1 MGEKRNL
8 YRILVEKHKERYQ
21 LEEDFGIVGKKIW
34 KLIFKKK
41 NKMAS
46 IGFM

>member
-1 MGEKRNL
+1 MGEKRNS
-8 YRILVEKHKERYQ
+8 YRIFVEKHKERDH